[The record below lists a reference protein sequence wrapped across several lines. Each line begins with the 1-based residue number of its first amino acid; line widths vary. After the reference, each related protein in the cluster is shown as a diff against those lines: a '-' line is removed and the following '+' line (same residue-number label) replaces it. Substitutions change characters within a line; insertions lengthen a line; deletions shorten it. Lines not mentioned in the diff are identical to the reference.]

1 MTSPVR
7 ALWVLGWALLAVSAS
22 SLVAER
28 ASVTLVLLMVRVLR
42 VVPWA
47 AESPVVSMV
56 MVLPVASILRVLLPV
71 VVGLVCATV
80 IEIKSPRKC
89 FPLSLIVVDAK
100 ADLQTKA
107 SNGHGQGLS
116 QKLIGFEPVSLLRA
130 SSANKHG

>member
-1 MTSPVR
+1 MPKKAAEEPKPLSFATPNPWS
-7 ALWVLGWALLAVSAS
+7 ALPRDVYVGKGRGKKEGA
-22 SLVAER
+22 
-28 ASVTLVLLMVRVLR
+28 TT
-42 VVPWA
+42 
-47 AESPVVSMV
+47 ESPVDGQDQPKIYTIRDDTLE
-56 MVLPVASILRVLLPV
+56 VLMHLDV
-71 VVGLVCATV
+71 V

-116 QKLIGFEPVSLLRA
+116 QKLIGFEPVSPLRA